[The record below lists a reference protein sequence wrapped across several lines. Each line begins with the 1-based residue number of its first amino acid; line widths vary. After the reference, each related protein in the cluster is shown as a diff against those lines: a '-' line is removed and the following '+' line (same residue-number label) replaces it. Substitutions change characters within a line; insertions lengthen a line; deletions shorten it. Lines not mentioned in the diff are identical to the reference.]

1 MNKAIIIGRI
11 ANDLQLVNTTNNYKK
26 CEFSIAVDRVGTDK
40 TDFLTIVVWNKLAE
54 NLVKYQ
60 KKGSLISVDGSNRVD
75 KYVNENGENRYKH
88 YILANNIQFLGTKAD
103 SQSTATGGNSTATS
117 GLQTPQATTNDIN
130 NMFPPIENNNNV
142 IDDLD
147 LPF

>member
-11 ANDLQLVNTTNNYKK
+11 ANDLKLVNTTNNNKK
-26 CEFSIAVDRVGTDK
+26 CEFNIAVDRVGTDK
-40 TDFLTIVVWNKLAE
+40 ADFLPIVVWNKQAE

-60 KKGSLISVDGSNRVD
+60 KKGSLIAVDGSNRVD
-75 KYVNENGENRYKH
+75 KYVNENGENRYRQ
-88 YILANNIQFLGTKAD
+88 YILANNIQFLGTKND
-103 SQSTATGGNSTATS
+103 SKSPAESGNSPVTS
-117 GLQTPQATTNDIN
+117 GPQETTNDIK
-130 NMFPPIENNNNV
+130 NMFPPIEDNNTSNN

>member
-11 ANDLQLVNTTNNYKK
+11 ANDLQLVNTANNNKK

-40 TDFLTIVVWNKLAE
+40 TDFIPVVVWNKQAE

-60 KKGSLISVDGSNRVD
+60 KKGSLIAVDGSNRVD

-88 YILANNIQFLGTKAD
+88 YILANNIQFLGTKTD
-103 SQSTATGGNSTATS
+103 SQSPVTSGNSPAMSGTTATTAT
-117 GLQTPQATTNDIN
+117 QNDIN

-142 IDDLD
+142 DDDLE

>member
-11 ANDLQLVNTTNNYKK
+11 ANDLQLANTANDNKK
-26 CEFSIAVDRVGTDK
+26 CEFNIAVDRVGTDK
-40 TDFLTIVVWNKLAE
+40 TDFLPIVVWNKQAE
-54 NLVKYQ
+54 NLCKYQ
-60 KKGSLISVDGSNRVD
+60 KKGSLIAVDGSNRVD

-88 YILANNIQFLGTKAD
+88 YILANNIQFLGTKND
-103 SQSTATGGNSTATS
+103 SKSPAESGNSPATS
-117 GLQTPQATTNDIN
+117 VPQETTNDIK
-130 NMFPPIENNNNV
+130 NMFPPIENNNINNN

>member
-11 ANDLQLVNTTNNYKK
+11 ANDLQLVNTTNNNKK

-40 TDFLTIVVWNKLAE
+40 TDFLPVVVWNKQAE

-60 KKGSLISVDGSNRVD
+60 KKGSLVAIDGSNRVD
-75 KYVNENGENRYKH
+75 KYVNENGENRYRH
-88 YILANNIQFLGTKAD
+88 YILANNIQFLGTKTD
-103 SQSTATGGNSTATS
+103 SQSPVTNENSPVTS
-117 GLQTPQATTNDIN
+117 GPQTTNNPLD
-130 NMFPPIENNNNV
+130 MFPPVENNN
-142 IDDLD
+142 IDDLE

>member
-26 CEFSIAVDRVGTDK
+26 CEFGIAVDRVGTDK

-103 SQSTATGGNSTATS
+103 SQSPATGGNSPATS
-117 GLQTPQATTNDIN
+117 GMQTTTNDIN
-130 NMFPPIENNNNV
+130 NMFPPIENNNVGNV

>member
-11 ANDLQLVNTTNNYKK
+11 ANDLKLVNTTNDNKK
-26 CEFSIAVDRVGTDK
+26 CEFNIAVDRVGTDK
-40 TDFLTIVVWNKLAE
+40 TDFLPIVVWNKQAE

-75 KYVNENGENRYKH
+75 QYQNENGKNRYRH
-88 YILANNIQFLGTKAD
+88 YILANNIQYLGTKND
-103 SQSTATGGNSTATS
+103 SQSPAES
-117 GLQTPQATTNDIN
+117 GQSPAISGSQETTNDIN
-130 NMFPPIENNNNV
+130 NMFPPIENNN
-142 IDDLD
+142 IDDSE

>member
-11 ANDLQLVNTTNNYKK
+11 ANELQLVNTTNNNKK
-26 CEFSIAVDRVGTDK
+26 CEFSIAVDRMGTDK
-40 TDFLTIVVWNKLAE
+40 TDFLPVIVWNKQAE

-60 KKGSLISVDGSNRVD
+60 KKGSLIAVDGSNRVD

-88 YILANNIQFLGTKAD
+88 YILANNIQFLGTKND
-103 SQSTATGGNSTATS
+103 SNSPAES
-117 GLQTPQATTNDIN
+117 EKSPAPSVPQKDPV
-130 NMFPPIENNNNV
+130 NMFPPIDNN
-142 IDDLD
+142 IDSGFDDDD